1 MSERHDRL
9 MKILTEQQTTST
21 TLKDNKAGY
30 ATLTE
35 AQAQAARR
43 QLLYGDRG
51 PSLPPGAHAR
61 FIAAC
66 TR

>member
-21 TLKDNKAGY
+21 TLKNNK
-30 ATLTE
+30 
-35 AQAQAARR
+35 

-61 FIAAC
+61 LIAAC